1 MKQLVCLSGLP
12 RSGSTILSAILDQNP
27 LIHAE
32 GNSALCQFI
41 WDMHQSGTV
50 NATEQLQ
57 GTNRAH
63 VVKDLLQQIPH
74 TYYKDIPATKEIV
87 VDKCRSWTIP
97 TNVEILKKYIDPH
110 IKIIVLERS
119 VTAIMRSFT
128 KLYQTNNWTNDYI
141 HAILKAMLV
150 PNQEPVMRSI
160 IGLNLARKY
169 NAAQIEKKQAPT
181 FLFVQYDDLVANP
194 AETLERIYAFCG
206 WAPFKHTFTK
216 IVNKHPENDAFY
228 GLHGF
233 HDIQPSLKK
242 IENTVALPPD
252 ILAKC
257 QQIDRLMWG
266 DLPIVG

>member
-41 WDMHQSGTV
+41 WDMHQSGTL